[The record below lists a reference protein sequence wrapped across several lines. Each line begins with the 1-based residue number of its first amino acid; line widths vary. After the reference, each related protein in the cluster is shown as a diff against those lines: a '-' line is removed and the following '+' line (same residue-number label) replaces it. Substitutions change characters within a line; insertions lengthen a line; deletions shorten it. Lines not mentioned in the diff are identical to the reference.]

1 MERTTTPVDLTDPVQ
16 AEIAERI
23 SRAWVELRRGPSSLA
38 IRDIFLGTGPGALE
52 PGQWDTLNLLATRDE
67 WRMGDLA
74 SALKV
79 EPSTATRAVQR
90 LVKLGLAERV
100 TRPGDARV
108 VHVAVTHEGRARA
121 ELLHNRARFFMSH
134 ILSFFDEDERDLVA
148 EFFERYARAM
158 DSAAAIAKKQIKLQ
172 S

>member
-23 SRAWVELRRGPSSLA
+23 SQAWIALRRGPSSLT

-52 PGQWDTLNLLATRDE
+52 AGQWDTLNLLAQRDE

-74 SALKV
+74 AALKV

-90 LVKLGLAERV
+90 LVNLGLAERV
-100 TRPGDARV
+100 SRPGDGRV
-108 VHVAVTHEGRARA
+108 VHVAVTDEGRARA
-121 ELLHNRARFFMSH
+121 EILHGRGRFFLSH

-148 EFFERYARAM
+148 EFFERFVRAM
-158 DSAAAIAKKQIKLQ
+158 DSAAETAKKQIDRQ